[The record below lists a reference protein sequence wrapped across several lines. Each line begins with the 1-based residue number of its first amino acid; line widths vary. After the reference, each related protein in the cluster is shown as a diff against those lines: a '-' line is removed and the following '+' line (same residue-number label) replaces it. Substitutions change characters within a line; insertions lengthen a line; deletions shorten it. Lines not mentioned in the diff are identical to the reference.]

1 MIYDI
6 NTSLQPIVVHYETET
21 SDVEARGLQA
31 TDTETGPM
39 KQEAPCVKLSNLE
52 MTWKSMR
59 AVVTLPIK
67 ITLSI
72 V

>member
-52 MTWKSMR
+52 MK
-59 AVVTLPIK
+59 LK
-67 ITLSI
+67 N
-72 V
+72 